1 MCRYGS
7 EIKLI
12 VSDIDGTLLTSEN
25 ELNPLTE
32 GAIRTVINDQRCDFT
47 LSTGRA
53 FPLTLPMAEYFKL
66 KIPFIYSSG
75 AIYDPRDNRVISAPS
90 IKPIQ
95 IEKVEKIAEKFSV
108 GMITHTKTGMF
119 CRVNDKDWETITSL
133 EWMKGEKVDHA
144 RRIED
149 VKTDVQGEIIRLDI
163 FAEVDWL
170 AAIWQEV
177 NESIP
182 DVHAIKMKRSIEI
195 SHDGMHKGTALTTM
209 SQLLGIPLKNIMAVG
224 DSLNDIP
231 LLQAAGYGVAMGTA
245 PAALRKTADSVV
257 PSADENGLVKA
268 LEMVCKKIR

>member
-1 MCRYGS
+1 MYRYGS

-25 ELNPLTE
+25 ELNSLTE
-32 GAIRTVINDQRCDFT
+32 EAIRAVINDKRYDFT

-53 FPLTLPMAEYFKL
+53 FPLTLPMATYFKL

-90 IKPIQ
+90 FKPIQ
-95 IEKVEKIAEKFSV
+95 IEKVEKIAEKFRV

-119 CRVNDKDWETITSL
+119 CRVNDKDWKTITSL

-144 RRIED
+144 RRVED
-149 VKTDVQGEIIRLDI
+149 VKKDVQGEIIRLDI

-195 SHDGMHKGTALTTM
+195 SHHGMHKGTALTTM

-245 PAALRKTADSVV
+245 PDALREIADTVV
-257 PSADENGLVKA
+257 PSADENGFVTA
-268 LEMVCKKIR
+268 LEMIHKKIR

>member
-1 MCRYGS
+1 
-7 EIKLI
+7 LI
-12 VSDIDGTLLTSEN
+12 VSDIDGTLLTSKN
-25 ELNPLTE
+25 ELNPSTE
-32 GAIRTVINDQRCDFT
+32 EAIRAVINDKRCDFT

-53 FPLTLPMAEYFKL
+53 FPLTLPMATYFKL

-90 IKPIQ
+90 FKPIQ
-95 IEKVEKIAEKFSV
+95 IEKVEKIAEKFRV

-144 RRIED
+144 RRVED
-149 VKTDVQGEIIRLDI
+149 VKKDVQGEIIRLDI

-245 PAALRKTADSVV
+245 PDALREIADIVV
-257 PSADENGLVKA
+257 PSADENGFVTA
-268 LEMVCKKIR
+268 LEMIHKKIR

>member
-1 MCRYGS
+1 MYRYGS

-12 VSDIDGTLLTSEN
+12 VSDIDGTLLTSKN
-25 ELNPLTE
+25 ELNPSTE
-32 GAIRTVINDQRCDFT
+32 EAIRAVINDKRCDFT

-53 FPLTLPMAEYFKL
+53 FPLTLPMATYFKL

-90 IKPIQ
+90 FKPIQ
-95 IEKVEKIAEKFSV
+95 IEKVEKIAEKFRV

-144 RRIED
+144 RRVED
-149 VKTDVQGEIIRLDI
+149 VKKDVQGEIIRLDI

-245 PAALRKTADSVV
+245 PDALREIADIVV
-257 PSADENGLVKA
+257 PSADENGFVTA
-268 LEMVCKKIR
+268 LEMIHKKIR

>member
-1 MCRYGS
+1 MYRYGS

-12 VSDIDGTLLTSEN
+12 VSDIDGTLLTSKN
-25 ELNPLTE
+25 ELNPSTE
-32 GAIRTVINDQRCDFT
+32 EAIRAVINDKRCDFT

-53 FPLTLPMAEYFKL
+53 FPLTLPMATYFKL

-90 IKPIQ
+90 FKPIQ
-95 IEKVEKIAEKFSV
+95 IEKVEKIAEKFRV

-144 RRIED
+144 RRVED
-149 VKTDVQGEIIRLDI
+149 VKKDVQGEIIRLDI

-182 DVHAIKMKRSIEI
+182 DIHAIKMKRSIEI

-245 PAALRKTADSVV
+245 PDALREIADTVV
-257 PSADENGLVKA
+257 PSADENGFVTA
-268 LEMVCKKIR
+268 LEMIHKKIR

>member
-1 MCRYGS
+1 MYRYGS

-12 VSDIDGTLLTSEN
+12 VSDIDGTLLTSKN
-25 ELNPLTE
+25 ELNPSTE
-32 GAIRTVINDQRCDFT
+32 EAIRAVINDKRCDFT

-53 FPLTLPMAEYFKL
+53 FPLTLPMATYFKL

-95 IEKVEKIAEKFSV
+95 IEKVEKIAEKFRV

-119 CRVNDKDWETITSL
+119 CRVNDKDCETITSL

-144 RRIED
+144 RRVED
-149 VKTDVQGEIIRLDI
+149 VKKDVQGEIIRLDI

-245 PAALRKTADSVV
+245 PDALREIADTVV
-257 PSADENGLVKA
+257 PSADENGFVTA
-268 LEMVCKKIR
+268 LEMIHKKIR

>member
-1 MCRYGS
+1 MYRYGP

-32 GAIRTVINDQRCDFT
+32 EAIRAVINDKQCDFT

-53 FPLTLPMAEYFKL
+53 FPLTLPMAAYFKL

-95 IEKVEKIAEKFSV
+95 IEKVEKIAEKFRV
-108 GMITHTKTGMF
+108 GMIIHTKTGMF

-149 VKTDVQGEIIRLDI
+149 VKIDVQGEIIRLDI

-195 SHDGMHKGTALTTM
+195 SHNGMHKGTALTTM

-245 PAALRKTADSVV
+245 PDALRKQADAVV
-257 PSADENGLVKA
+257 PSADENGFVTA
-268 LEMVCKKIR
+268 LETIHKKIR

>member
-1 MCRYGS
+1 MYRYGS

-32 GAIRTVINDQRCDFT
+32 EAIRAVINDKRCDFT

-53 FPLTLPMAEYFKL
+53 FPLALPMALYFKL

-75 AIYDPRDNRVISAPS
+75 AIYDPRDNRLISAPS

-95 IEKVEKIAEKFSV
+95 IEKVEKIAEKFGV

-119 CRVNDKDWETITSL
+119 CRVNDEDWETIASL
-133 EWMKGEKVDHA
+133 EWMKGERVDHA
-144 RRIED
+144 RRVED
-149 VKTDVQGEIIRLDI
+149 VKIDVPGEIIRLDI

-170 AAIWQEV
+170 AAVWQEI
-177 NESIP
+177 NELIP
-182 DVHAIKMKRSIEI
+182 NVHAIKMKRSIEI
-195 SHDGMHKGTALTTM
+195 SHVGMHKGTALTTL
-209 SQLLGIPLKNIMAVG
+209 SQQLSIPLKNIMAVG

-245 PAALRKTADSVV
+245 PDALKEAADVVV

-268 LEMVCKKIR
+268 LEMIHKKIC